1 MRSLTGLLLMLL
13 GLGLG
18 AHAYYPDTL
27 EKHVHIAKVARILT
41 PSSQSS
47 PEARAVETAASRFS
61 PGPHLALSDQSGH
74 VTDVK
79 TVTPPASPILNS
91 APKIV
96 RSNGWETTVV
106 RRPAA
111 VQDGRSRALDGREL
125 SGAERWR
132 LVRDIQTQLRRVGC
146 YGGRLDGSWGAG
158 SKYAIRAFLQNVNS
172 ALPTDQPDQF
182 MLQLLRAQQG
192 VVCGRPC
199 RNGYTKSS
207 NGRCLPYAIT
217 ARNRQSEDGLGGPTT
232 RLVRDDGRLAAVDGQ
247 QPANSGGWRQRPP
260 LEGRMAVGGL
270 VTGSASARY
279 PAPGVSA
286 EPSLTQSDPAPLVGA
301 QPAERP
307 RLRKPERTRKRYR
320 PRAVSKQKAKRKAR
334 RYSSKARQRARRRAL
349 VRQAFG
355 DGFD

>member
-18 AHAYYPDTL
+18 AHAYYPETL

-41 PSSQSS
+41 PSSHGSG
-47 PEARAVETAASRFS
+47 EARTVETASRSFS
-61 PGPHLALSDQSGH
+61 PSQRLALAEQPGH

-79 TVTPPASPILNS
+79 TVTSPTSPILNS
-91 APKIV
+91 APKLV
-96 RSNGWETTVV
+96 QTNGWETTVV
-106 RRPAA
+106 HRPAT
-111 VQDGRSRALDGREL
+111 VQDGRSRSLDGREL

-132 LVRDIQTQLRRVGC
+132 LVSEIQTQLRRVGC

-172 ALPTDQPDQF
+172 ALPSDQPDQF

-199 RNGYTKSS
+199 RSGYTKSS

-217 ARNRQSEDGLGGPTT
+217 AQKPQSEDDLGAPRA

-247 QPANSGGWRQRPP
+247 QTANSGEWQQRAP
-260 LEGRMAVGGL
+260 LEGRMAVGGP
-270 VTGSASARY
+270 VPGRVGARH

-286 EPSLTQSDPAPLVGA
+286 APPLTQGEPAPLVRA
-301 QPAERP
+301 DPVERP
-307 RLRKPERTRKRYR
+307 QLQKPARIRNGYR
-320 PRAVSKQKAKRKAR
+320 PRAVSKKKAKRKAR
-334 RYSSKARQRARRRAL
+334 RYSSKARKRARRRAL
-349 VRQAFG
+349 FRQAFG
-355 DGFD
+355 EGFD